1 MNLFRKTAM
10 VRLEQITALV
20 LAAGLAIPSY
30 WFFWTL
36 AGGGGYDRRKS
47 DPSQNLEKIIGPEET
62 KSIKDLREL

>member
-1 MNLFRKTAM
+1 M

-36 AGGGGYDRRKS
+36 AGGGGY
-47 DPSQNLEKIIGPEET
+47 EK
-62 KSIKDLREL
+62 RELQKKPVMKGSSSTKAPSLRDPL